1 MLTLTQ
7 LDRYS
12 HTRPK
17 TYILR
22 NIIKTATQE
31 GVTVT
36 KDTLYE
42 ARRSSLKD
50 LRENEMRDLIIYL
63 CEFQNWKN
71 IVLINE
77 TNKFRSCY
85 YFHNIIMEC
94 NYSTD
99 ICILD
104 DTSCT
109 NYYSKPLLTPFSDDE
124 NGKDQ
129 ILLLRIKQ

>member
-1 MLTLTQ
+1 MSKIRWNEHL
-7 LDRYS
+7 
-12 HTRPK
+12 
-17 TYILR
+17 
-22 NIIKTATQE
+22 AC
-31 GVTVT
+31 T

-63 CEFQNWKN
+63 CEFQNWTN

-104 DTSCT
+104 GTSCT
-109 NYYSKPLLTPFSDDE
+109 NYYGKPLLTTP
-124 NGKDQ
+124 
-129 ILLLRIKQ
+129 LR